1 MSEIERLLTALQ
13 FGDGQFPAGAFAF
26 SWGLESLIA
35 DGAVARADF
44 PAFLLAQLAYRW
56 ASFDRIVVIRAHE
69 AARDIGQLCELD
81 DFVDAATTV
90 DAGRLGSKR
99 AGRALLST
107 HHRLGIPGAA
117 ALRQAVTTGRAAG
130 HLAVVQGCVLAGL
143 GLDRMTALTVSAYST
158 ASALSTAAIRL
169 GLIGHLDAQR
179 ALLAAH
185 PYLSGAIKR
194 DDADLDGA
202 SSFVPTADIAMMR
215 HALQTQ
221 RLFSN

>member
-13 FGDGQFPAGAFAF
+13 CGDGQFPAGAFAF

-35 DGAVARADF
+35 DGAVLRADF
-44 PAFLLAQLAYRW
+44 PAFLLGQLECRW

-69 AARDIGQLCELD
+69 AAWDIGQLCELD

-90 DAGRLGSKR
+90 DAARLGSKR
-99 AGRALLST
+99 AGSALLST
-107 HHRLGIPGAA
+107 HHRLGIPSAA
-117 ALRQAVTTGRAAG
+117 AFRQAVTTGRAAG
-130 HLAVVQGCVLAGL
+130 HLAVVQGCVLAGF
-143 GLDRMTALTVSAYST
+143 GLDRTTALTVSAYST

-179 ALLAAH
+179 ALLAAR
-185 PYLSGAIKR
+185 PFLSGAIQR
-194 DDADLDGA
+194 EDADLDGA